1 MARHKAAPAAPAPLR
16 SREQEPTPYLHIE
29 EELRDAGD
37 RDKMASLSDM
47 RRGVICRDR
56 GGRLGSPAGVAV
68 AGWTAVAAGACF
80 AGVADAA
87 GVDASRLGWFSAPS
101 SRLGALTASFSPAG
115 AGTLALAPGGI
126 GGRWLSGAAPVL
138 TLSVCALGVLTFP
151 AHGIALTA
159 APRRPG
165 RRLSRPAQPAP
176 RRPESQCTG
185 GTHTA
190 LITDSFE
197 SNQLHT
203 NHHKKKPKN

>member
-165 RRLSRPAQPAP
+165 RCAGLLSRRLS
-176 RRPESQCTG
+176 
-185 GTHTA
+185 H
-190 LITDSFE
+190 L
-197 SNQLHT
+197 
-203 NHHKKKPKN
+203 

>member
-165 RRLSRPAQPAP
+165 RRLSRPAP
-176 RRPESQCTG
+176 S
-185 GTHTA
+185 
-190 LITDSFE
+190 
-197 SNQLHT
+197 LHW
-203 NHHKKKPKN
+203 HSHL